1 LIETGSGDRVE
12 NMYAFAIAALE
23 LLTETLQKSSSRSKP

>member
-1 LIETGSGDRVE
+1 VETGSKDRVE

-23 LLTETLQKSSSRSKP
+23 LLTQTLEQK